1 MEKLRVLNSMKK
13 MCNDQSGMA
22 LVFSIMVLVLIS
34 IWGAATLN
42 LSTNEYIINNNSK
55 KAIQAYYLAEAGLE
69 EAIANL
75 QTDPENFVGF
85 SGNLETGSYSV
96 TKNGTVPGNV
106 TLSSVGTVD
115 GSFKKTLTAQ
125 LAITALYS
133 GGSQS
138 PTITLFGENGNGQ
151 IKNCTFVVNGDML
164 LNDDISIHGTTTT
177 ISNNLLYN
185 GELDIDNNN
194 TVVIGGEEIT
204 NFPPPEYPENYLD
217 NISPPSGEP
226 YLIGSK
232 DIYLLP
238 NLNGEAYYQ
247 LTRNNANLYNISNDD
262 PEIYVIY
269 SDNTIDIKGNL
280 ENVIIVADNINIHNT
295 SVTLTNVILYSQ
307 TDIDIDGAAVSING
321 GIITDGQLK
330 IKNCTLT
337 HYGSVFA
344 NNIFINQAAV
354 TLTYDEEILQDISW
368 PLLSQGYKITL
379 EKWD

>member
-13 MCNDQSGMA
+13 ICNDQSGMA

-75 QTDPENFVGF
+75 QIDPENFVGF

-96 TKNGTVPGNV
+96 SKNGTVPGNV

-138 PTITLFGENGNGQ
+138 PTITLFGDNGNGQ
-151 IKNCTFVVNGDML
+151 IKNCTFVVNGDVL

-185 GELDIDNNN
+185 GELGIGNNN
-194 TVVIGGEEIT
+194 TIVIGGEEIT

-232 DIYLLP
+232 DIYSLP
-238 NLNGEAYYQ
+238 NLNGKAYYQ
-247 LTRNNANLYNISNDD
+247 LTKNNANLYNISNDNPD
-262 PEIYVIY
+262 IFVIY
-269 SDNTIDIKGNL
+269 SDNTIDINGNL
-280 ENVIIVADNINIHNT
+280 ENVIIVADNINIHT
-295 SVTLTNVILYSQ
+295 SVTLTNVILYGQ
-307 TDIDIDGAAVSING
+307 TDIDIDGEAVSING

-330 IKNCTLT
+330 INNSTLT
-337 HYGSVFA
+337 HYGSVYA

-354 TLTYDEEILQDISW
+354 TLTYDEEILKDISW

>member
-75 QTDPENFVGF
+75 QIDPENFVGF

-96 TKNGTVPGNV
+96 SKNGTVPGNV

-138 PTITLFGENGNGQ
+138 PTITLFGDNGNGQ
-151 IKNCTFVVNGDML
+151 IKNCTFVVNGDVL

-185 GELDIDNNN
+185 GELGIGNNN
-194 TVVIGGEEIT
+194 TIVIGGEEIT

-232 DIYLLP
+232 DIYSLP
-238 NLNGEAYYQ
+238 NLNGKAYYQ
-247 LTRNNANLYNISNDD
+247 LTKNNANLYNISNDNPD
-262 PEIYVIY
+262 IFVIY
-269 SDNTIDIKGNL
+269 SDNTIDINGNL
-280 ENVIIVADNINIHNT
+280 ENVIIVADNINIHT
-295 SVTLTNVILYSQ
+295 SVTLTNVILYGQ

-354 TLTYDEEILQDISW
+354 TLTYDEEILKDISW